1 MAFQPVARQRLYQGV
16 VEQLME
22 YIRSGAIKPGE
33 KFPSERELELQ
44 FGVSRGILREA
55 FRVLEARGIIE
66 SRPGGG
72 RFLLQPNL
80 TNLLD
85 QEGNFRIMEKA
96 LLLDVLEVRQ
106 VIEIKMARLAAE
118 RATEEDLN
126 YLEEVLET
134 FFSSQFHSSEKED
147 RDLDFHLAIA
157 RAAHNTI
164 LQELV
169 RFQMNLLKEH
179 RQQALLDPARWEE
192 LCLEHREILNSIKA
206 RDPDGAARI
215 MEKHL
220 EHLREAIMAIQ

>member
-22 YIRSGAIKPGE
+22 YIRSGAIRPGE
-33 KFPSERELELQ
+33 RFPSERELELDL
-44 FGVSRGILREA
+44 GVSRGILREA

-80 TNLLD
+80 ANFLD
-85 QEGNFRIMEKA
+85 KEGNFRILEKA

-106 VIEIKMARLAAE
+106 VIELKMVLLATE
-118 RATEEDLN
+118 RATEEDLV
-126 YLEEVLET
+126 YLEEVLEN
-134 FFSSQFHSSEKED
+134 FFTSQFHSAEKED

-157 RAAHNTI
+157 RAAHNSI

-169 RFQMNLLKEH
+169 KFQMNLLKEH
-179 RQQALLDPARWEE
+179 RQQTLLNPAHWAK
-192 LCLEHREILNSIKA
+192 LCLEHRQILESIKA
-206 RDPDGAARI
+206 RDPEIAVQV

-220 EHLREAIMAIQ
+220 EHLREAIAAIQ